1 MCNYIYIYVIKC
13 ICNYM
18 YIYIYYVFSLGAV
31 LRLPSLKQPHVG
43 PVDGKSQNNHNL
55 IGNEENYDEPA
66 RDLWYL
72 GLSENGVIA
81 IK

>member
-1 MCNYIYIYVIKC
+1 
-13 ICNYM
+13 
-18 YIYIYYVFSLGAV
+18 
-31 LRLPSLKQPHVG
+31 LPSLKQPHVG

>member
-1 MCNYIYIYVIKC
+1 MCNYIYVIKC
-13 ICNYM
+13 IYVP
-18 YIYIYYVFSLGAV
+18 YIYIYVFSLGAV

-72 GLSENGVIA
+72 GLFENGVIA